1 MDKESLTQ
9 TDDTATAKFINGQS
23 FVIGTNG
30 SEFTTLQ
37 KNLQAKHPDEK
48 VAMMTVPAGK
58 MV

>member
-30 SEFTTLQ
+30 SEFNFTKKLTSKTPQ
-37 KNLQAKHPDEK
+37 MKK
-48 VAMMTVPAGK
+48 
-58 MV
+58 